1 MQCACAIQLF
11 VACPALQYFSTFSHK
26 RHDFRKKKKKVTEHI
41 TRVFSLQL
49 FPETFL
55 ILRRNERDMNK
66 NVHVPVI
73 FVRFWWNLNF
83 LDILSNNTQI
93 SNFMKICAVWEES
106 FHADARTDRP
116 KDITKLNTFSH
127 FFCENSQTVPKL
139 ATLLSVL
146 HIMHR
151 KKYKYLYKQLLSD
164 LMLHACR
171 KKNHVRSVLVYLTLK
186 WLDNTTA
193 NVTGPASRKMARS
206 V

>member
-26 RHDFRKKKKKVTEHI
+26 RHDFRKKKKKVIEHI

-127 FFCENSQTVPKL
+127 FFSLRKLPNSSKNCDTPICTAHNAQ
-139 ATLLSVL
+139 
-146 HIMHR
+146 
-151 KKYKYLYKQLLSD
+151 
-164 LMLHACR
+164 
-171 KKNHVRSVLVYLTLK
+171 KKNINIYTNNYYRI
-186 WLDNTTA
+186 
-193 NVTGPASRKMARS
+193 
-206 V
+206 